1 MSGEKLTVS
10 VSDVVSAVVTRHE
23 KTDNVTP
30 ALATPGSKFCV
41 CTVVQVFDFESE
53 IPPVDEAP
61 FVPALSAA
69 TMANTVFPTA
79 NDAVSVTVKD
89 DDDVVELALPA
100 SVIVRA
106 TKGYLFS
113 PATESAW

>member
-1 MSGEKLTVS
+1 
-10 VSDVVSAVVTRHE
+10 
-23 KTDNVTP
+23 
-30 ALATPGSKFCV
+30 
-41 CTVVQVFDFESE
+41 
-53 IPPVDEAP
+53 
-61 FVPALSAA
+61 
-69 TMANTVFPTA
+69 MANTVFPTA